1 MYLSLSTDVEFF
13 QSTTERERN
22 ESAKIKNPFCHYCKV
37 GYAGIKMTPLMVK
50 ARKMGLRRIVSV
62 GLIRNWVRYSFLAF
76 LCLLLLGGILA
87 TYFSELDD
95 DFYKYIRMALL
106 GIALLINVLERL
118 YYWYKH
124 CVSKLDDKGSW
135 NFCSDFIR
143 PFATEFFVFIA
154 LVVTFYSHTEWVR
167 NNAYIFY
174 SDRNVTE
181 FSYFTT
187 SGISMIVYLGVL
199 FILTA

>member
-1 MYLSLSTDVEFF
+1 MQFTTNPAPPTSPAEGSITESTVFSTAPLSDVEFF

-124 CVSKLDDKGSW
+124 CSQ
-135 NFCSDFIR
+135 N
-143 PFATEFFVFIA
+143 
-154 LVVTFYSHTEWVR
+154 
-167 NNAYIFY
+167 
-174 SDRNVTE
+174 
-181 FSYFTT
+181 
-187 SGISMIVYLGVL
+187 
-199 FILTA
+199 